1 MFLFVTIIGYAQFDT
16 ATVLGTVKDANGAV
30 LPGVTVTLKNIDTGI
45 AVNVQSDSEG
55 NFQFT
60 NVRIG
65 NYRVSA
71 EKQGFSTAVAE
82 RVNVTVNARQRVDLA
97 MQPGAVT
104 ETVLIS
110 DAAQLLETDSSVRG
124 QVVQKQQIVSLPL
137 NGRSYANLVL
147 LAPGVRESSQNAATG
162 GGREAAFNVNG
173 LRNTMNNFLL
183 DGVDN
188 NAYGTSNQGF
198 SSQVVQVSPDAVDE
212 FKVQTNTYSAEFG
225 RSGGVFSPA
234 TCACRMTSWIRP
246 ARRFARVRCS
256 RLASA
261 CR

>member
-110 DAAQLLETDSSVRG
+110 DAAQLLETD
-124 QVVQKQQIVSLPL
+124 
-137 NGRSYANLVL
+137 
-147 LAPGVRESSQNAATG
+147 
-162 GGREAAFNVNG
+162 
-173 LRNTMNNFLL
+173 L
-183 DGVDN
+183 DG
-188 NAYGTSNQGF
+188 
-198 SSQVVQVSPDAVDE
+198 AVGHQLCDRH
-212 FKVQTNTYSAEFG
+212 TG
-225 RSGGVFSPA
+225 R
-234 TCACRMTSWIRP
+234 
-246 ARRFARVRCS
+246 
-256 RLASA
+256 RLDQAVA
-261 CR
+261 